1 MEYFKIRITT
11 EEEREK
17 IALMLADIFKDI
29 VYINALRKARELV
42 KSIFDFNMQK
52 IEEYKINYTFEITNE
67 MLNTFLGK
75 IRRKKEKE

>member
-17 IALMLADIFKDI
+17 IALMLADMFKDI
-29 VYINALRKARELV
+29 VYINALGKARELV

-75 IRRKKEKE
+75 IRREKEKR

>member
-17 IALMLADIFKDI
+17 IALMLADMFKDI
-29 VYINALRKARELV
+29 VYINALEKARGLV